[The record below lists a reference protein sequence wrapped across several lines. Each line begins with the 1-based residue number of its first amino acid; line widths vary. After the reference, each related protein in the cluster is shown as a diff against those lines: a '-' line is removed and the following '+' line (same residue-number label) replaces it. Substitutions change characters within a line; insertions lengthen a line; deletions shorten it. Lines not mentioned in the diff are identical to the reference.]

1 MKSIQEVVDF
11 LTKRMLN
18 ERNLDSKSD
27 YRKKKKKKKKEEE
40 EERNSIIYRIQLMTK
55 KLYQKCFKSHMITNN
70 HQWHSRQSN
79 EQNKMIILL
88 SIIRE
93 VLETIHFKENKIK

>member
-27 YRKKKKKKKKEEE
+27 YRKKKKKEEEE
-40 EERNSIIYRIQLMTK
+40 EERKEHHLQDPINDKEIVPKMFQI
-55 KLYQKCFKSHMITNN
+55 SHDY
-70 HQWHSRQSN
+70 
-79 EQNKMIILL
+79 E
-88 SIIRE
+88 
-93 VLETIHFKENKIK
+93 

>member
-40 EERNSIIYRIQLMTK
+40 EEERKEHHLQDPINDKEIVPKMFQI
-55 KLYQKCFKSHMITNN
+55 SHDY
-70 HQWHSRQSN
+70 
-79 EQNKMIILL
+79 E
-88 SIIRE
+88 
-93 VLETIHFKENKIK
+93 

>member
-27 YRKKKKKKKKEEE
+27 YRKKKKKRRRRRRKK
-40 EERNSIIYRIQLMTK
+40 RASSTG
-55 KLYQKCFKSHMITNN
+55 
-70 HQWHSRQSN
+70 SN
-79 EQNKMIILL
+79 
-88 SIIRE
+88 
-93 VLETIHFKENKIK
+93 